1 VQSFSTGGGP
11 EADAYL
17 GVGIADAVTT
27 MLGGMSGPAGSPLGA
42 VEDLADARALGLQ
55 YLLEGAVQRSD
66 QRLQVSARLIDVA
79 SGRARW
85 GGRFERP
92 QAEGV
97 ALSDAIAEQV
107 AGSIAPPP
115 AIDDARLRSYRP
127 R

>member
-42 VEDLADARALGLQ
+42 VEDLAGARALGLE

-66 QRLQVSARLIDVA
+66 QRLNVSARLIDVA
-79 SGRARW
+79 SGQPRW
-85 GGRFERP
+85 SERFGRP
-92 QAEGV
+92 QG
-97 ALSDAIAEQV
+97 
-107 AGSIAPPP
+107 AGGAW
-115 AIDDARLRSYRP
+115 
-127 R
+127 